1 MFTLR
6 LLFLMAIALSFWTSQ
21 ALAAEKTTAVW
32 SDGRTSALSDEELV
46 RHALVS
52 PRVAY
57 PEEAQTAKIAGNG
70 LYELRVDKAG
80 ATIAVAIVKSSGSAL
95 LDKAATSTFKK
106 WRFKPAVFRAVRI
119 PVSWSVKRVR

>member
-6 LLFLMAIALSFWTSQ
+6 LLFPMAIALSFWTSQ

-32 SDGRTSALSDEELV
+32 SDGRTSALSDEELT
-46 RHALVS
+46 RNALVS

-80 ATIAVAIVKSSGSAL
+80 ATTAVAIVKSSGSAL

-119 PVSWSVKRVR
+119 PVSWSVNRVR